1 MSGEKESRTGDEA
14 SSSARGSNEPA
25 GERSALVPKTMVLA
39 DSHEHT
45 EREAR
50 AIEAWD
56 HASVMFWIMNDCCW
70 SQETELVFFPMT
82 FVIILFTR
90 NVWASRDNKNEFRH
104 ALAVFFWLVGANT
117 AWVYQDF
124 YGSIPSLEVW
134 CLVCYATSISIEV
147 VQLVS
152 AAAAATSWSKDAEES
167 GDAYEVSDAFQAI
180 AVLSW
185 AAHDMTVFMYYNL
198 STISR
203 YYCRVTWWMLSIIIL
218 AQVSYYLIF
227 QTRLLVTTPESSG
240 ADYALAL
247 FAWSVGCILWEFGDF
262 YMPEEQEP
270 GGVLKLPD
278 DARNFR
284 WASFWVIVLG
294 SVPLMMWCVRHFLY
308 FTRPRGKID

>member
-1 MSGEKESRTGDEA
+1 MSDDA
-14 SSSARGSNEPA
+14 SSSACGSKEPV
-25 GERSALVPKTMVLA
+25 GERSALVPKTMVLG

-56 HASVMFWIMNDCCW
+56 HVSVMFWIMNDCCW

-90 NVWASRDNKNEFRH
+90 NAWASRDNQNEFRH

-124 YGSIPSLEVW
+124 YGSVPWLEVW
-134 CLVCYATSISIEV
+134 CLVCYAVSISIEV

-152 AAAAATSWSKDAEES
+152 HSACASSSKENEET

-198 STISR
+198 STVSR
-203 YYCRVTWWMLSIIIL
+203 YYCRVTWWTLSVIIL
-218 AQVSYYLIF
+218 VQVSYYLLF
-227 QTRLLVTTPESSG
+227 QTRLLVKTPESSG

-247 FAWSVGCILWEFGDF
+247 FAWSVGCILWDFGDF

-270 GGVLKLPD
+270 GGVLKLPHS
-278 DARNFR
+278 ARNFR
-284 WASFWVIVLG
+284 WVSFWLFVLG
-294 SVPLMMWCVRHFLY
+294 SVPLLIWCVRHFLY
-308 FTRPRGKID
+308 FTRPRGKND